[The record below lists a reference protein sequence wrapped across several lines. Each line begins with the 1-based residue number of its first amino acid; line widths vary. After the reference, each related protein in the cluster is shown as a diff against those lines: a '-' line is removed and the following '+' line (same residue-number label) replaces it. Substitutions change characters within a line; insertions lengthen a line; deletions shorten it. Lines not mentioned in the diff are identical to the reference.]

1 MSTSTPRAPHTPD
14 FTPTTIPFHGDVT
27 AWASACLWRGY
38 GDLLLEE
45 TMQNTAKRYQ
55 ENGIRS
61 KVNRA
66 HIRKALYDAFK
77 KRGWDHDQLVQMG
90 WK

>member
-55 ENGIRS
+55 EKGIRRE
-61 KVNRA
+61 VERDQV
-66 HIRKALYDAFK
+66 RKCLCAAFK
-77 KRGWDHDQLVQMG
+77 KIGWSHDRLVQMG